1 MPHFNPRS
9 PCGERQLRTAFQ
21 IQKFYISI
29 HAPRAGSDGNLRL
42 HCPLHCQISIH
53 APRAGSD
60 PSLLLVQGGLTH
72 ISIHAPRAGSDAPTA
87 PICSMRAA
95 FQSTLPVRGA
105 TSTAIVGMRWQ
116 TIFQSTLPVRGATAR
131 TRSVCSVWYYF
142 NPRSPCGERRRTV
155 WVQHTEI
162 AISIHAPRAGSDVYR
177 FLGWSTLFISIHAPR
192 AGSDKWLTCLS
203 GGGDNFNP
211 RSPCGERRDMSVNG
225 ASSPNDYFNPRSPC
239 GERQR
244 RCPKRNRLF

>member
-1 MPHFNPRS
+1 MLSVQGATSGQQVPGVLCH
-9 PCGERQLRTAFQ
+9 
-21 IQKFYISI
+21 IST
-29 HAPRAGSDGNLRL
+29 HAPRAGSDSKARYTFRRAEIFQSTLPVRGATAERVLTADL
-42 HCPLHCQISIH
+42 QAISIH

-87 PICSMRAA
+87 PICSRRAA

-131 TRSVCSVWYYF
+131 TRSVCTVWYYF

-162 AISIHAPRAGSDVYR
+162 AISIHAPRAGSD
-177 FLGWSTLFISIHAPR
+177 GGTLYKQHHIGISIHAPR
-192 AGSDKWLTCLS
+192 AGSDCVL
-203 GGGDNFNP
+203 
-211 RSPCGERRDMSVNG
+211 
-225 ASSPNDYFNPRSPC
+225 
-239 GERQR
+239 
-244 RCPKRNRLF
+244 

>member
-29 HAPRAGSDGNLRL
+29 HAPRAGSDPGAGSVPPGCCRDFNPRSP
-42 HCPLHCQISIH
+42 CGERPLLTAHQNRPDAISIH

-60 PSLLLVQGGLTH
+60 LALVVDELDLA
-72 ISIHAPRAGSDAPTA
+72 ISIHAPRAGSDVAGNMIRRP
-87 PICSMRAA
+87 SSS

-105 TSTAIVGMRWQ
+105 TPVQRGVQRGRIYFNPRSPCGERPPKGSSRPIYKR
-116 TIFQSTLPVRGATAR
+116 FQSTLPVRGATAR

-162 AISIHAPRAGSDVYR
+162 AISIHAPRAGSDRKNSPGMGNIHR
-177 FLGWSTLFISIHAPR
+177 FQSTLPVR
-192 AGSDKWLTCLS
+192 
-203 GGGDNFNP
+203 
-211 RSPCGERRDMSVNG
+211 G
-225 ASSPNDYFNPRSPC
+225 ATPIWTRM
-239 GERQR
+239 E
-244 RCPKRNRLF
+244 